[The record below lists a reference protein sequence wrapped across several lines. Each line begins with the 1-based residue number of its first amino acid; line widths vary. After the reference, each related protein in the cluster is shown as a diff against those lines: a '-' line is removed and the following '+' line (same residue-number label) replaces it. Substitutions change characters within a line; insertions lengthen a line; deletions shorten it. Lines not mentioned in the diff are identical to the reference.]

1 MKGKSSIKFY
11 FFALIFTAFFI
22 SCANENKKHHLALN
36 EPQGFDS
43 VFDTNS
49 STLKITSRADPSGQK
64 RLILYFFSSMCDGCE
79 AMAPI
84 LSQIN
89 AEQKNAI
96 VYGIMTD
103 SMGFDKDLA
112 LLDFK
117 KINFITTSA
126 PKSAKYFSQIISGIT
141 GTPTIVIFNENGKK
155 SKTFVGVIEKDKIL
169 KEINKN

>member
-1 MKGKSSIKFY
+1 MKRKSTIKFY
-11 FFALIFTAFFI
+11 FFALIFATFFI
-22 SCANENKKHHLALN
+22 SCANENSKHHLALN

-49 STLKITSRADPSGQK
+49 STLKITSQADPSGQK
-64 RLILYFFSSMCDGCE
+64 QLILYFFSSMCDGCE

-89 AEQKNAI
+89 TEQKNAI
-96 VYGIMTD
+96 VYGVMTD

-126 PKSAKYFSQIISGIT
+126 PKSAKYFSQIIGGIT
-141 GTPTIVIFNENGKK
+141 GTPTIAVFNANGKK
-155 SKTFVGVIEKDKIL
+155 SKIFVGIVEKDKIL
-169 KEINKN
+169 NEIKKN